1 MEDPKKTRIALFAT
15 SDIPP
20 GSNAQEFE
28 DRLLGAMPSPQFQ
41 EILETHDG

>member
-1 MEDPKKTRIALFAT
+1 MEQPQETRIALFAA
-15 SDIPP
+15 SDIASRP
-20 GSNAQEFE
+20 NAQEFE